1 MRIETTRWLWLAVLA
16 VGLARPA
23 AADDA
28 APVAAAAPA
37 RGTYRL
43 AILDMPA
50 PRERAQAA
58 RAVVAA
64 VREAVRADAR
74 VELVPAA
81 LVRQAQVVWGGRDV
95 LVLTEEDGIGS
106 GLDGTSAEMSRTQAC
121 AIGHAAGAQRLLL
134 VDGYELELGQ
144 VSGGAETR
152 LAATLTVIN
161 IGSCKV
167 RERAV
172 VRAAGTGASVEAA
185 LASGRTALAKAAH
198 EQLQGLL
205 PLHSEVRAVS
215 PDGGAMAHGTRDGVR
230 PGQYFD
236 VRREA
241 GVVGHVYVDD
251 VAADS
256 AEVSL
261 VGGVSRLRAGDR
273 LVERAPVRVFE
284 VAVSAAPNVLDR
296 VDADGVIRVATA
308 MHLTTYRPVG
318 SNMYGLSVERLGAA
332 DFTRWRIGVDLGR
345 QVRIVPRRLFAYARV
360 GAGVLLARQGLR
372 VTPDYE
378 SFSGGGKLRGLELT
392 GTIGARYVLSDALV
406 VHLGAS
412 MPVPLYKNTWYYE
425 WHPLIAVRPE
435 DLIYTRPYR
444 LLPTVSLALGCTF

>member
-1 MRIETTRWLWLAVLA
+1 
-16 VGLARPA
+16 
-23 AADDA
+23 
-28 APVAAAAPA
+28 
-37 RGTYRL
+37 
-43 AILDMPA
+43 MPA

-58 RAVVAA
+58 RVVAAA
-64 VREAVRADAR
+64 VREAVQGDAR
-74 VELVPAA
+74 VDLVPAR
-81 LVRQAQVVWGGRDV
+81 LVEQAQVVWGGRDV

-134 VDGYELELGQ
+134 VSGHELELGQ
-144 VSGGAETR
+144 VSGGTETR
-152 LAATLTVIN
+152 LAATLTLIN

-167 RERAV
+167 REQGA
-172 VRAAGTGASVEAA
+172 VRAAGTGASAEQA
-185 LASGRTALAKAAH
+185 LASGRTALVEAAR

-215 PDGGAMAHGTRDGVR
+215 PDGGAMAHGARYGVR

-236 VRREA
+236 VHREA

-273 LVERAPVRVFE
+273 LVERKAVRVFE
-284 VAVSAAPNVLDR
+284 VALSAAPNVLDR

-308 MHLTTYRPVG
+308 LHWTTYRPVG
-318 SNMYGLSVERLGAA
+318 SNIYGVSVERLGAA
-332 DFTRWRIGVDLGR
+332 DFTRWRAGIDLGR

-360 GAGVLLARQGLR
+360 GAGFVWASQGLR
-372 VTPDYE
+372 ETPDFETFY
-378 SFSGGGKLRGLELT
+378 GGGKLRGFELT
-392 GTIGARYVLSDALV
+392 GAIGARFVLSDALV
-406 VHLGAS
+406 AHLGAS
-412 MPVPLYKNTWYYE
+412 MPIPLYENTWYYE
-425 WHPLIAVRPE
+425 WDSKQPIPA
-435 DLIYTRPYR
+435 DTLIYARAYR
-444 LLPTVSLALGCTF
+444 QLPTVSLALGWTF